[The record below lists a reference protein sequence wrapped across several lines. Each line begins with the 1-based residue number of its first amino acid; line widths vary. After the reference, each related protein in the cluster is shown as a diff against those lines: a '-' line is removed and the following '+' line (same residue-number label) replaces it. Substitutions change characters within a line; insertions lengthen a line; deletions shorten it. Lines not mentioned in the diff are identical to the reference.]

1 MPDTNHDFD
10 NPRQNVSFAS
20 NGAQAHGYLA
30 TPRSG
35 SGAGIVLIQEWW
47 GLDDHMVDVADR
59 LAGAGFVVLAPD
71 LFGGRTTHDSDK
83 AGDLMAA
90 LPVDR
95 AVRDLSGAVDYLLGL
110 DVVTSETVGAV
121 GFCMGGGFV
130 LLLAA
135 QEGDRISAAVPFYG
149 VGPAV
154 PDSYRGLTA
163 AVQGHYGEKDEFY
176 PVAKAQEQEEQ
187 IRYESGAEVTFF
199 YYPAGHAFHN
209 DDNRLG
215 TYDADNAKLAF
226 GRMVDFLKHR
236 VH

>member
-1 MPDTNHDFD
+1 VPDSAEDFE
-10 NPRQNVSFAS
+10 NPHQNVSFPS

-35 SGAGIVLIQEWW
+35 SGAGVVLIQEWW
-47 GLDDHMVDVADR
+47 GLDDHIVDIADR
-59 LAGAGFVVLAPD
+59 LAAEGFVVLAPD
-71 LFGGRTTHDSDK
+71 LFGGRTTHDSEK

-110 DVVTSETVGAV
+110 DAVTSETVGAV

-135 QEGDRISAAVPFYG
+135 QEGDRVSAAVPFYG

-163 AVQGHYGEKDEFY
+163 AVQGHYGEQDEFY

-187 IRYESGAEVTFF
+187 IRYESGAEVTFY

-209 DDNRLG
+209 DVNRLG
-215 TYDADNAKLAF
+215 TYDPANAKLAF

>member
-1 MPDTNHDFD
+1 MTADEDFD

-20 NGAQAHGYLA
+20 NGGHAHGYLA

-35 SGAGIVLIQEWW
+35 TGPGIVLIQEWW
-47 GLDDHMVDVADR
+47 GLDDHIVDIADR
-59 LAGAGFVVLAPD
+59 LAGEGFVVLAPD

-90 LPVDR
+90 LPVAG
-95 AVRDLSGAVDYLLGL
+95 AVRDLSGAIDYLLGH
-110 DVVTSETVGAV
+110 DGVTSETVGAV

-135 QEGDRISAAVPFYG
+135 QEGDRVSAAVAFYG

-163 AVQGHYGEKDEFY
+163 SVQGHYGEKDAFY
-176 PVAKAQEQEEQ
+176 PVEKAQEQEEQ
-187 IRYESGAEVTFF
+187 IRHESGAEVTFF

-209 DDNRLG
+209 DKDRLG
-215 TYDADNAKLAF
+215 TYDPVNAKLAWD
-226 GRMVDFLKHR
+226 RTVDFLRQR